1 MVRNIA
7 KIWKLTVARI
17 FLSAS
22 HITGFHRR
30 HLSALS
36 AIRWVSGVR
45 LAAGRPL
52 VGPSDNCERE
62 AAVSARRDYQPAA
75 HVGASVCA
83 WHAGQSATRRSRS
96 KSEPPWARL
105 TTWWTLEDAPAGRR
119 PRSAS
124 GRAERPP
131 GFRLCMWFP
140 RGLTRVKS

>member
-1 MVRNIA
+1 MTAHVRNIA

-75 HVGASVCA
+75 HGGGIRLRVARGAECDQAVEMEVRA
-83 WHAGQSATRRSRS
+83 A
-96 KSEPPWARL
+96 WARL
-105 TTWWTLEDAPAGRR
+105 TT
-119 PRSAS
+119 
-124 GRAERPP
+124 
-131 GFRLCMWFP
+131 
-140 RGLTRVKS
+140 

>member
-1 MVRNIA
+1 MTAHVRNIA

-75 HVGASVCA
+75 CDQAVEMEVRAALGALDDVIIVSPE
-83 WHAGQSATRRSRS
+83 QIFESR
-96 KSEPPWARL
+96 
-105 TTWWTLEDAPAGRR
+105 
-119 PRSAS
+119 
-124 GRAERPP
+124 
-131 GFRLCMWFP
+131 
-140 RGLTRVKS
+140 

>member
-1 MVRNIA
+1 MTAHVRNIA

-62 AAVSARRDYQPAA
+62 AAVNARRDYQPAA
-75 HVGASVCA
+75 HVGGIRLRVARGAECDQAVEMEVRAALGALDDVIIVSPE
-83 WHAGQSATRRSRS
+83 QIFESR
-96 KSEPPWARL
+96 
-105 TTWWTLEDAPAGRR
+105 
-119 PRSAS
+119 
-124 GRAERPP
+124 
-131 GFRLCMWFP
+131 
-140 RGLTRVKS
+140 